1 MAGEDTFDLSRRVSV
16 SAEAQARF
24 GHAGRLLAIEKRNR
38 ERQMVSDESS
48 MVSDG
53 YGAPPPPPPGLMAA
67 TWQATLFL
75 GVLTLILGIIV
86 SFHPTGSLN
95 VLAVLLG
102 VLMIFSGI
110 FHLIRVFDPQELH
123 RVWLGIAGLLFIV
136 IGVVLIR
143 HLHLTRSLIGLI
155 IGITWIVQGLTAL
168 IGGISGG
175 AREGRAWWII
185 FGVVSLIAGIVV
197 ASAPASSLTAL
208 AVLLGIWF
216 VVMGIF
222 EIIGGLLLRHALRT
236 APPTSA

>member
-1 MAGEDTFDLSRRVSV
+1 
-16 SAEAQARF
+16 
-24 GHAGRLLAIEKRNR
+24 
-38 ERQMVSDESS
+38 MVSGESS
-48 MVSDG
+48 MVSG
-53 YGAPPPPPPGLMAA
+53 EYSAPPPPPPGVVAG
-67 TWQATLFL
+67 TWLATLFL

-110 FHLIRVFDPQELH
+110 FHLIRVFDPEETH

-143 HLHLTRSLIGLI
+143 HLHLTLAIIGLV
-155 IGITWIVQGLTAL
+155 IGITWIVQGLAAL

-185 FGVVSLIAGIVV
+185 FGAVSLIAGIVV
-197 ASAPASSLTAL
+197 VSTPTSSLNVL

-216 VVMGIF
+216 IIMGIF
-222 EIIGGLLLRHALRT
+222 EIIGGFILRHELR
-236 APPTSA
+236 AAEKAHA

>member
-1 MAGEDTFDLSRRVSV
+1 MAGS
-16 SAEAQARF
+16 
-24 GHAGRLLAIEKRNR
+24 
-38 ERQMVSDESS
+38 
-48 MVSDG
+48 
-53 YGAPPPPPPGLMAA
+53 
-67 TWQATLFL
+67 WQATLFL
-75 GVLTLILGIIV
+75 GVLTLVLGIIV

-102 VLMIFSGI
+102 VLMILSGI

-123 RVWLGIAGLLFIV
+123 RVWLGIVGLLFIV

-155 IGITWIVQGLTAL
+155 IGITWIVQGLAAL

-175 AREGRAWWII
+175 VREGRAWWIT

-197 ASAPASSLTAL
+197 AAAPASSLNVL

-216 VVMGIF
+216 IVMGIF
-222 EIIGGLLLRHALRT
+222 EIIGGFLLRHALRAT
-236 APPTSA
+236 QMTHA

>member
-1 MAGEDTFDLSRRVSV
+1 V
-16 SAEAQARF
+16 
-24 GHAGRLLAIEKRNR
+24 
-38 ERQMVSDESS
+38 VSDEYGTPSS
-48 MVSDG
+48 
-53 YGAPPPPPPGLMAA
+53 APGMMAA

-75 GVLTLILGIIV
+75 GAATLILGLIV

-95 VLAVLLG
+95 VIAVLLG
-102 VLMIFSGI
+102 IAAILSGI
-110 FHLIRVFDPQELH
+110 FHLIRVFDPKEFH

-143 HLHLTRSLIGLI
+143 HLHLTRSLIGLL

-175 AREGRAWWII
+175 VREGRAWWII

-197 ASAPASSLTAL
+197 AVTPASSLNVL

-216 VVMGIF
+216 VIMGIF
-222 EIIGGLLLRHALRT
+222 EIIGGLLLRRALREAEKT
-236 APPTSA
+236 PV

>member
-1 MAGEDTFDLSRRVSV
+1 
-16 SAEAQARF
+16 
-24 GHAGRLLAIEKRNR
+24 
-38 ERQMVSDESS
+38 MVSGESS
-48 MVSDG
+48 MVSG
-53 YGAPPPPPPGLMAA
+53 EYSAPPPPPRGVVAG
-67 TWQATLFL
+67 TWLATLFL

-110 FHLIRVFDPQELH
+110 FHLIRVFDPEETH

-143 HLHLTRSLIGLI
+143 HLHLTLAIIGLV
-155 IGITWIVQGLTAL
+155 IGITWIVQGLAAL

-185 FGVVSLIAGIVV
+185 FGAVSLIAGIVV
-197 ASAPASSLTAL
+197 VSTPTSSLNVL

-216 VVMGIF
+216 IIMGIF
-222 EIIGGLLLRHALRT
+222 EIIGGFILRHELR
-236 APPTSA
+236 SAEKAHA